1 MHLVNTRRVLQAPQ
15 SVAKRVL
22 MRGAGAV
29 AASSVLSA
37 CSSKPPKPAS
47 PQPTGS
53 SLGRV
58 AWQAAAGSMQGG
70 KNVAPVNFAP
80 VFVAGAIWFSASD
93 GAITRVDPLN
103 GKVTLRVNAG
113 KPLVAGVGCD
123 GDTAVVAAKDG
134 TIIAFDT
141 EGKVRWTAQHTAE
154 AVSVPAV
161 GVGVAVI
168 RFSDNRLFGFD
179 SETGKRRWQVQRQA
193 PALVLRQTNS
203 VAIDSTSV
211 YAGLPGGR
219 LLAIS
224 VKTGAVRW
232 ETSVSQPKGA
242 NEIER
247 IADVV
252 GTPLV
257 SGRELCAATYQG
269 KLSCFEVSSGRPL
282 WARDIAA
289 RSGLDIDNR
298 LVCVVDEVGHVHAF
312 SRSGT
317 VLWKQTRL
325 GQRSLTA
332 PLSVDGY
339 LVVGDEDGLI
349 YVLSRDTGD
358 IVGRISTDGS
368 AILSAPCVADKLAI
382 FQTSRGGIFAISLG

>member
-1 MHLVNTRRVLQAPQ
+1 MC
-15 SVAKRVL
+15 
-22 MRGAGAV
+22 GAGAL
-29 AASSVLSA
+29 AAASVLSA
-37 CSSKPPKPAS
+37 CSSKPPKPAP
-47 PQPTGS
+47 PQPAGN

-58 AWQAAAGSMQGG
+58 AWQASAGSMQSG

-93 GAITRVDPLN
+93 GAITRVEPLT
-103 GKVTLRVNAG
+103 GKVTLRINAG

-134 TIIAFDT
+134 SIIAFDA
-141 EGKVRWTAQHTAE
+141 EGKVRWTAQHSAE

-161 GVGVAVI
+161 GVGVAVL
-168 RFSDNRLFGFD
+168 RFSDNRMFGFD

-203 VAIDSTSV
+203 VAIDSSSV

-252 GTPLV
+252 GTPLL

-269 KLSCFEVSSGRPL
+269 KLSCFEASSGRPL

-289 RSGLDIDNR
+289 KSGLEIDNR

-317 VLWKQTRL
+317 ALWKQTRL
-325 GQRSLTA
+325 EKRSLTA
-332 PLSVDGY
+332 PLSIDGY
-339 LVVGDEDGLI
+339 LVVGDEDGFV

-358 IVGRISTDGS
+358 IVGRVSTDGS